1 MAKEHLD
8 HQVLL
13 GLEVFLVLLG
23 HQEEMVMMD
32 CLEKKDLQ
40 DLLEGLVSQVYQ
52 VLKVL
57 LEKRA
62 IKEILVYLDNLEIL
76 D

>member
-23 HQEEMVMMD
+23 LQEEMVMMD

-40 DLLEGLVSQVYQ
+40 DLLEDLVSQVYQ

-62 IKEILVYLDNLEIL
+62 IKEILVYRDNLEIL